1 VAQPA
6 QPSPTTQILSANRH
20 VTTVLPSTEPPVTNP
35 DIDTWR
41 DTLVIAA
48 LVIIL
53 GLLVLLLG
61 G

>member
-1 VAQPA
+1 VAELA
-6 QPSPTTQILSANRH
+6 QQSSTTQILSANRH
-20 VTTVLPSTEPPVTNP
+20 GNTVAPSTEGPVTNP